1 MTFGAFPLGAVI
13 AGVLNLFP
21 LVSKA
26 QSFSGNAGQGMP
38 SKEKTRYS
46 GKCVQGL
53 MRKMSD
59 GAGCVR
65 SEGELTCS
73 TVIIRNGQ
81 L

>member
-1 MTFGAFPLGAVI
+1 MI

-21 LVSKA
+21 LVRKA
-26 QSFSGNAGQGMP
+26 QSFSGNAARGMP

-46 GKCVQGL
+46 GKSVQGL
-53 MRKMSD
+53 IWKMSD

-73 TVIIRNGQ
+73 TVIRRNGQ